1 MFFIKVTALRMSLQ
15 KQSKQK
21 PLKMKTTARI
31 QLRPMRERISFSL
44 LTRQTHH
51 HHPML
56 LSLNFSDIKISKTR
70 ALCENKRR
78 WFERKVLTEIVE
90 SLSPTRTNDA
100 FRSLPATPPEEDADA
115 IFFFFGGRLRRRR
128 GMEGPE

>member
-1 MFFIKVTALRMSLQ
+1 
-15 KQSKQK
+15 
-21 PLKMKTTARI
+21 
-31 QLRPMRERISFSL
+31 
-44 LTRQTHH
+44 
-51 HHPML
+51 ML
-56 LSLNFSDIKISKTR
+56 LSLNFSEIKISKTR

-115 IFFFFGGRLRRRR
+115 IFFWRETEKTERDGGA
-128 GMEGPE
+128 